1 MGSACLI
8 KSSEEMRKIFA
19 NYDEEGIYVY
29 QAFKP
34 SIVAAAVKRGTFD
47 KGFSLD
53 RMTWIKPSFGWMLYR
68 SGYASK
74 HRQEAILK
82 IKLSHAGF
90 LEILRQSV
98 ETSFNRHIYQS
109 EPVWATT
116 LAKSHVRHQWDPE
129 RGLNGVKLERR
140 AIQIGIRGETVA
152 RYVNEWILQLTEV
165 TLLAREIGQ
174 AVKARKQILPDVPQ
188 EYEYDVTEELKH
200 SLGIGV
206 PSL

>member
-1 MGSACLI
+1 M
-8 KSSEEMRKIFA
+8 KSSKEMRKIFA
-19 NYDEEGIYVY
+19 NYDEEGIQVY
-29 QAFKP
+29 QAFTP
-34 SIVAAAVKRGTFD
+34 STVAAALKRGTFD

-98 ETSFNRHIYQS
+98 ETSFNQHIYES
-109 EPVWATT
+109 EHAWAAA
-116 LAKSHVRHQWDPE
+116 LAKSDVRHQWDPE
-129 RGLNGVKLERR
+129 RGLNGAKLERR

-152 RYVNEWILQLTEV
+152 RYVNEWILQLEEV
-165 TLLAREIGQ
+165 TSLAIEIGQ
-174 AVKARKQILPDVPQ
+174 AVKERKKVLPDAPQ
-188 EYEYDVTEELKH
+188 ESEYDVIDELKH
-200 SLGIGV
+200 SLGI
-206 PSL
+206 SELTL

>member
-1 MGSACLI
+1 
-8 KSSEEMRKIFA
+8 MRKIFA
-19 NYDEEGIYVY
+19 SFDEEGIYVY

-34 SIVAAAVKRGTFD
+34 SIVAAALQRGTFD

-98 ETSFNRHIYQS
+98 ETSFNPRIYES
-109 EPVWATT
+109 EHAWASA
-116 LAKSHVRHQWDPE
+116 LAKSDVRHQWDPE
-129 RGLNGVKLERR
+129 RSLNGAKLERR
-140 AIQIGIRGETVA
+140 AIQIGIRGETVS
-152 RYVNEWILQLTEV
+152 RYVSEWIIGLEEV
-165 TLLAREIGQ
+165 TSLAKQIGQ
-174 AVKARKQILPDVPQ
+174 AVKVRKQILPDAPH
-188 EYEYDVTEELKH
+188 EDEYDVDEDLRQI
-200 SLGIGV
+200 LGINGEA
-206 PSL
+206 